1 MEPQGR
7 VAVVTGASMG
17 IGEAIARVF
26 AENRASVV
34 LCSRDQKRAEEA
46 RQRIGHAERTLAVAC
61 DVRYHDQLERLLL
74 AATERFGRVDVWVNN
89 AGYGLMDVVE
99 EMPQK
104 EFRQL
109 FETNLFAAVDAMQ
122 MMIPVMKRQG
132 GGTIINISS
141 IAGHL
146 VVPGMASY
154 CASKHALS
162 AMSKGARVELQGSGV
177 HVMTVCP
184 GYIATDFAL
193 NAVRGPNA
201 VRMNRSNRG
210 ISPERVAQAVMRGYI
225 KQSREIVVPW
235 HDRIVINLYRHL
247 PSVVEAFMR
256 SRLRPAAEVLSDA
269 ARNKPAT

>member
-17 IGEAIARVF
+17 IGEAIAKVF
-26 AENRASVV
+26 VENRASVV

-46 RQRIGHAERTLAVAC
+46 RQR
-61 DVRYHDQLERLLL
+61 
-74 AATERFGRVDVWVNN
+74 FGRVDVWVNN
-89 AGYGLMDVVE
+89 AGYGLLDVVE

-141 IAGHL
+141 IAAHL
-146 VVPGMASY
+146 VVPGMAAY

-162 AMSKGARVELQGSGV
+162 AMSKGARMELEGSGV

-184 GYIATDFAL
+184 GYIATDFAF

-210 ISPERVAQAVMRGYI
+210 ISPERVAQAVMRGYM

-235 HDRIVINLYRHL
+235 HDRIIINLYRHL
-247 PSVVEAFMR
+247 PRMVEAFMR

-269 ARNKPAT
+269 ARGKS